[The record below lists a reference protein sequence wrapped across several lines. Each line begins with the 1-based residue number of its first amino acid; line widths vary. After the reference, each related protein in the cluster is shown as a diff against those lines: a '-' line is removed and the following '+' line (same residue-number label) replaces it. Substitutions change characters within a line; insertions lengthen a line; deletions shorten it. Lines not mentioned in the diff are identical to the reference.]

1 MVDGAHP
8 GNSVGVAIPQPRVEG
23 HSDSTL
29 GIYIIRWS
37 YSVRVAVS
45 RRRYH
50 SRNSSLCYYAYIM
63 LPIGNK
69 VIFFW
74 TGVAGLFLPPT
85 ADFLYLWLFSLP
97 QGRRGWGGG
106 EYPRARSRDI
116 SRHTRTHR
124 GEALKN
130 HKSFCSFLGWY
141 SHVIRKYTRQV
152 TPTAKRNSVRV
163 ARLVGRLP
171 RVADFARNPGLGKRN
186 SYRVARG
193 AHRPQWDNHT
203 WL

>member
-74 TGVAGLFLPPT
+74 TGVAGLFYRQRRT
-85 ADFLYLWLFSLP
+85 FCICGFSACHKAGAD
-97 QGRRGWGGG
+97 GGGG
-106 EYPRARSRDI
+106 EYPRACSRDI
-116 SRHTRTHR
+116 YRHTRTHR
-124 GEALKN
+124 
-130 HKSFCSFLGWY
+130 
-141 SHVIRKYTRQV
+141 
-152 TPTAKRNSVRV
+152 AK
-163 ARLVGRLP
+163 P
-171 RVADFARNPGLGKRN
+171 
-186 SYRVARG
+186 
-193 AHRPQWDNHT
+193 
-203 WL
+203 